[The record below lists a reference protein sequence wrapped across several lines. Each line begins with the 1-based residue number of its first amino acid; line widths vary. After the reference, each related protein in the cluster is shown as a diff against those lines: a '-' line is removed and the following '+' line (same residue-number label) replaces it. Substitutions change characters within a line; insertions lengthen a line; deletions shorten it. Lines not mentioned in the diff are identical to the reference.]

1 MRSCAVLIFFFLLHV
16 PSGAQQ
22 NSVNKTVQIIGTPP
36 SVVISSGE
44 VVAGQIMVM
53 LHAGSAL
60 ADAEDQ
66 LRQNGFILKDAE
78 QSSSSMRIWTLT
90 FVTGTNMDDALKA
103 CRSLSSVQLA
113 QFNHYVAPRTV
124 FPNDSLFS
132 QLWNMDNTGQSG
144 GFPDADIDAPEA
156 WSITTGGMTAAGDTI
171 VVAVIDGGF
180 SLTHQDLNFRKNYF
194 EIPGNGIDDDNN
206 GYIDD
211 YDGWNAYNSS
221 GNLIQDNHGTHVT
234 GIVGA
239 RGNNVFGVTGINWN
253 VQIMPVM
260 GSSQTESEVV
270 EAYTYVLDARRLWNQ
285 TNGQQGAFVVA
296 SNSSFGVNFG
306 QPANFPIW
314 CAMYDSL
321 GQAGILNACATAN
334 LNIDVDVQG
343 DIPTACASPFM
354 IGITNTTRFDQR
366 NSSAAY
372 GQTTIDLGAPGTQV
386 LSTINNNQ
394 YSILTGTSMATPH
407 VAGAIALMYAAACP
421 QLIADYKLYPDSIS
435 LLMLNLL
442 LNSTDQITALNGQT
456 VTGGRLNINNAL
468 IAVQNYCSG
477 NAVNESSDN
486 TQVTVYP
493 NPADKQLFVRCTSQ
507 SNQPVQFSIMDL
519 TGKTVYHQQ
528 YAVDSGN
535 NEFSIDI
542 SSLASGV
549 YILTLEQESIRI
561 SSKKVVVE

>member
-1 MRSCAVLIFFFLLHV
+1 M
-16 PSGAQQ
+16 
-22 NSVNKTVQIIGTPP
+22 NKTVQIIGTPP

-53 LHAGSAL
+53 LQNGSGL

-66 LRQNGFILKDAE
+66 LRQHGLILKDAE
-78 QSSSSMRIWTLT
+78 QSSRSMRIWTLS
-90 FVTGTNMDDALKA
+90 FVPETNMDDALKT
-103 CRSLSSVQLA
+103 CRSIPSVQLA
-113 QFNHYVAPRTV
+113 QFNHYVAPRAV
-124 FPNDSLFS
+124 FPNDSLFP

-156 WSITTGGMTAAGDTI
+156 WNITTGGMTVAGDTI

-239 RGNNVFGVTGINWN
+239 RGNNVLGVTGINWN

-334 LNIDVDVQG
+334 LNIDVDAQG

-372 GQTTIDLGAPGTQV
+372 GLTTIDLGAPGTQV

-442 LNSTDQITALNGQT
+442 LNSTDPITSLNGQT

-468 IAVQNYCSG
+468 MAVQNYCLG

-493 NPADKQLFVRCTSQ
+493 NPADKQLFVRCSLQ
-507 SNQPVQFSIMDL
+507 LNQPVHLSLMDL
-519 TGKTVYHQQ
+519 MGIKVYQQQ
-528 YAVDSGN
+528 YAVDSGS

-542 SSLASGV
+542 SAIASGV
-549 YILTLEQESIRI
+549 YILNIEQEGVRI
-561 SSKKVVVE
+561 SSRKVLVE